1 MLLPTRYRLFLPF
14 LLFFAACDKD
24 EPVPLREP
32 TPGTPETVYPWA
44 ATADS
49 MQTATYT
56 AFLGAD
62 GTYTINPGSSDFGGY
77 WPNAHALHTLVDAY
91 ERTDDPAL
99 LPRMLD
105 LLRGIKIQHGGSY
118 SNDFNDDML
127 WLGNA
132 SARAY
137 VATGN
142 AEYLDVA
149 ELLWDD
155 ILLSYSDVLN
165 GGIAWKKDTPNSK
178 NAVSNGPAI
187 ILAMRLYAITQETDY
202 LDRAKSLYDWQRAN
216 LVDPANGE
224 VWDNISI
231 ENGEVKTNKDWVFTY
246 NMGTWIGAG
255 LYLYTATGN
264 DGYLNDAV
272 RTAKRTTVSPKLT
285 TEGLLRDEG
294 QGDGG
299 LFKGILV
306 RYLTDLIV
314 SPDLSDGDRDE
325 LLKFMRFNGE
335 TFYDRGLRRPAMLA
349 GPNWR
354 ALPGDRT
361 DLTTQLSGLMLI
373 EAMAKLD
380 RNDLLD

>member
-1 MLLPTRYRLFLPF
+1 MPCRVPYF
-14 LLFFAACDKD
+14 LLVVSLLTISACQKDK
-24 EPVPLREP
+24 PVALREP
-32 TPGTPETVYPWA
+32 VIGGTEVTYTWA

-49 MQTATYT
+49 MQAATYT
-56 AFLGAD
+56 SYLGAE
-62 GTYTINPGSSDFGGY
+62 GTFVEYPGSTRFGGY

-91 ERTDDPAL
+91 ERTDDPSL
-99 LPRMLD
+99 LPRMLA
-105 LLRGIKIQHGGSY
+105 LLRGIKTMNGGTY
-118 SNDFNDDML
+118 SNVFNDDML

-137 VATGN
+137 EATGN
-142 AEYLDVA
+142 NEYLEVA

-155 ILLSYSDVLN
+155 VLLSYSDVLG
-165 GGIAWKKDTPNSK
+165 GGITWKKDTPNSK

-187 ILAMRLYAITQETDY
+187 VLGMRLYTITADSSY
-202 LDRAKSLYDWQRAN
+202 LEWARSLYDWQRAN
-216 LVDPANGE
+216 LVDPATGE
-224 VWDNISI
+224 VWDNVSL

-255 LYLYTATGN
+255 TRLYTATGN
-264 DGYLNDAV
+264 DGYLNDAI
-272 RTAKRTTVSPKLT
+272 RSAKRTTVSPKLT

-306 RYLTDLIV
+306 RYLTDLILLPELGQ
-314 SPDLSDGDRDE
+314 SDRDE
-325 LLKFMRFNGE
+325 LVKFMQFNGE
-335 TFYDRGLRRPAMLA
+335 TFYDQGLRRPQMLA

-354 ALPGDRT
+354 ALPSERT

-373 EAMAKLD
+373 EAMATLD
-380 RNDLLD
+380 RNNLLH

>member
-1 MLLPTRYRLFLPF
+1 MPCRVPYF
-14 LLFFAACDKD
+14 LLVVSLLAISACQKDK
-24 EPVPLREP
+24 PVALREP
-32 TPGTPETVYPWA
+32 VIGGTEVAYTWA

-49 MQTATYT
+49 MQAATYT
-56 AFLGAD
+56 SYLGAE
-62 GTYTINPGSSDFGGY
+62 GTFVEYPGSTRFGGY

-91 ERTDDPAL
+91 ERTDDPSL
-99 LPRMLD
+99 LPRMLA
-105 LLRGIKIQHGGSY
+105 LLRGIKTMNGGTY
-118 SNDFNDDML
+118 SNVFNDDML

-137 VATGN
+137 EATGN
-142 AEYLDVA
+142 NEYLEVA

-155 ILLSYSDVLN
+155 VLLSYSDVLG
-165 GGIAWKKDTPNSK
+165 GGITWKKDTPNSK

-187 ILAMRLYAITQETDY
+187 VLGMRLYTITADSSY
-202 LDRAKSLYDWQRAN
+202 LEWARSLYDWQRAN
-216 LVDPANGE
+216 LVDPATGE
-224 VWDNISI
+224 VWDNVSL

-255 LYLYTATGN
+255 TRLYTATGN
-264 DGYLNDAV
+264 DGYLNDAI
-272 RTAKRTTVSPKLT
+272 RSAKRTTVSPKLT

-306 RYLTDLIV
+306 RYLTDLILLPELGQ
-314 SPDLSDGDRDE
+314 SDRDE
-325 LLKFMRFNGE
+325 LVKFMQFNGE
-335 TFYDRGLRRPAMLA
+335 TFYDLGLRRPQMLA

-354 ALPGDRT
+354 ALPSERT

-373 EAMAKLD
+373 EAMATLD
-380 RNDLLD
+380 RNNLLN